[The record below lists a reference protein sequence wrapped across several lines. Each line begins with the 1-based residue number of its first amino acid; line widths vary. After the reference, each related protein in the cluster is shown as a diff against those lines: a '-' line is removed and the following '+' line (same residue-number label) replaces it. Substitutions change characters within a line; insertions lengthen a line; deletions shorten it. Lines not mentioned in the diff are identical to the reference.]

1 MLNIL
6 SSPASKVSDQFHEV
20 ARRKGVTNLAWLTRN
35 FKDDQDGV
43 SLLLL
48 GGTDPYAF
56 RLRVAQSHVRHDMSP
71 SRWSHI
77 GILGPVSNNPAARKL
92 HEISLQPPRGFGFPA
107 STNGVQEKGKVGDY
121 ADKEKFPNLAV
132 LRIPVKWNDVWKAL
146 KEFKKQR
153 AVLDAKELILH
164 WLAFAWGVGRS
175 GNPLLDGHGIP
186 SAAMVE
192 TVVGAAGYDLTPGLE
207 SGATCPEA
215 IWQAARWWHQYYSDQ
230 QSAPIGGSWTAEHQI
245 G

>member
-6 SSPASKVSDQFHEV
+6 SSPASKASDQFHEV
-20 ARRKGVTNLAWLTRN
+20 TRRKGESNLAWLTRN
-35 FKDDQDGV
+35 FPAAGEGV

-77 GILGPVSNNPAARKL
+77 GILWPVRKNPAATKL
-92 HEISLQPPRGFGFPA
+92 YEISLQPPRGFGFPA
-107 STNGVQEKGKVGDY
+107 STNGVQEQGDVGNYTDRQR
-121 ADKEKFPNLAV
+121 FPNLAV
-132 LRIPVKWNDVWKAL
+132 LRIPAKWSDVRKAVE
-146 KEFKKQR
+146 EFKKQR
-153 AVLDAKELILH
+153 AVLDTKELILH
-164 WLAFAWGVGRS
+164 WLAFAWGVGRT

-207 SGATCPEA
+207 SGASCPEA
-215 IWQAARWWHQYYSDQ
+215 IWQAARWWHQYYSEQ
-230 QSAPIGGSWTAEHQI
+230 QRDPIGGSWTAEHRI